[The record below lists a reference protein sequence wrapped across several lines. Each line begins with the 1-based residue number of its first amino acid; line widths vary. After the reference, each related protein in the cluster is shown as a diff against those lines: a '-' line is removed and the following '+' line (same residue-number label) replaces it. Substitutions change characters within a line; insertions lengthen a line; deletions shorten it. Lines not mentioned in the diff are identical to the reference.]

1 MAGKREFTMLFA
13 PSERTS
19 LAGYTWTKNHLVL
32 NVLED
37 VKNRLSV
44 LTPGRR

>member
-1 MAGKREFTMLFA
+1 MAGKRDFTALFA
-13 PSERTS
+13 PTDNTS

-37 VKNRLSV
+37 VKNKLSAC
-44 LTPGRR
+44 